1 MKKKKLWYNLGE
13 KDFKMFVIKGEE
25 MTNLEKKEIYG
36 NCLLY
41 TSDAADE
48 L

>member
-1 MKKKKLWYNLGE
+1 MNIQE
-13 KDFKMFVIKGEE
+13 KSKVEYLSRI
-25 MTNLEKKEIYG
+25 N